1 MPSYLCSE
9 IFPDGPLISFFAK
22 FVFDQLAHRF
32 HSLDLVRAFGYHL
45 DHGPTRRGEEQD
57 SENVLRV
64 HRPRLTVSAG
74 PCRRPV
80 AARLYARQQD
90 VAAESIR
97 QLDQLGRRPRVQP
110 QTIGNAKC
118 DSSHLSRRGAGKKA
132 LSPIPHY
139 SPPTTNYP
147 LPRCKHLTSQVDCFL
162 SLVSDAARDD
172 VQCLVR

>member
-22 FVFDQLAHRF
+22 FVFDQLTHRF
-32 HSLDLVRAFGYHL
+32 QSLDLVRAFGYHL
-45 DHGPTRRGEEQD
+45 DQGPPRRGEEQN
-57 SENVLRV
+57 SEDVLRV

-74 PCRRPV
+74 PGRRPV

-97 QLDQLGRRPRVQP
+97 QFDQLGLRPPVQP

-118 DSSHLSRRGAGKKA
+118 DSSHLSQWGVG
-132 LSPIPHY
+132 SGE
-139 SPPTTNYP
+139 
-147 LPRCKHLTSQVDCFL
+147 
-162 SLVSDAARDD
+162 
-172 VQCLVR
+172 

>member
-9 IFPDGPLISFFAK
+9 IVPDWPLISFFAK

-45 DHGPTRRGEEQD
+45 DHGPTRRCEEQD
-57 SENVLRV
+57 SEDVLRV

-74 PCRRPV
+74 PGRRPV

-118 DSSHLSRRGAGKKA
+118 DSSHLSRWGVGNGELGVGKMA

-139 SPPTTNYP
+139 PLPTTHY
-147 LPRCKHLTSQVDCFL
+147 LGVSTSL
-162 SLVSDAARDD
+162 AR
-172 VQCLVR
+172 